1 MRKKIN
7 SSKKCGIA
15 DALGVLGDKW
25 TLLIARDILM
35 GNNNFDGIQ
44 NNLKISR
51 NLLTERLKSMIENK
65 LLKKHIPKNKKRGM
79 YLPTDRCSDLMK
91 IFLSLSLWSEKWI
104 PDQKRPK
111 ISAVV
116 DTENIP
122 IDLKI
127 ISLDKTRKLEKKT
140 KFSLSIIK

>member
-1 MRKKIN
+1 MGNEKR
-7 SSKKCGIA
+7 SKKNCGIA
-15 DALGVLGDKW
+15 DALSVLGDKW

-35 GNNNFDGIQ
+35 GNTNFEGIQ

-51 NLLTERLKSMIENK
+51 NLLTERLKTMVANK
-65 LLKKHIPKNKKRGM
+65 ILEKSVPKDKKRAK

-104 PDQKRPK
+104 PDTKRPK

-116 DTENIP
+116 DSQDIP
-122 IDLKI
+122 LDLKI
-127 ISLDKTRKLEKKT
+127 ISLDKNLELEKKI
-140 KFSLSIIK
+140 KFSLSINK

>member
-1 MRKKIN
+1 MGNEKI
-7 SSKKCGIA
+7 SKKKCGIA
-15 DALGVLGDKW
+15 DALSVLGDKW

-35 GNNNFDGIQ
+35 GNTNFEGIQ

-51 NLLTERLKSMIENK
+51 NLLTERLKTMVANK
-65 LLKKHIPKNKKRGM
+65 ILEKHVPKDKKRAK

-104 PDQKRPK
+104 PDTKRPK

-116 DTENIP
+116 DSQDIP
-122 IDLKI
+122 LDLKI
-127 ISLDKTRKLEKKT
+127 ISQDKNLELEKKF
-140 KFSLSIIK
+140 KFSLSVNK

>member
-1 MRKKIN
+1 MGNEKR
-7 SSKKCGIA
+7 SKKSCGIA
-15 DALGVLGDKW
+15 DALSVLGDKW

-35 GNNNFDGIQ
+35 GNTNFEGIQ

-51 NLLTERLKSMIENK
+51 NLLTERLKTMVANK
-65 LLKKHIPKNKKRGM
+65 ILEKSVPKDKKRAK

-104 PDQKRPK
+104 PDSKRPK

-116 DTENIP
+116 DSQNIP
-122 IDLKI
+122 LDLKI
-127 ISLDKTRKLEKKT
+127 ISLDKNLELEKKI
-140 KFSLSIIK
+140 KFSLSINK

>member
-1 MRKKIN
+1 MAIKKSRQN
-7 SSKKCGIA
+7 NCGIA
-15 DALGVLGDKW
+15 TALSMLGDKW

-35 GNNNFDGIQ
+35 GNTNFEGIQ

-51 NLLTERLKSMIENK
+51 NLLTERLKTMVANK
-65 LLKKHIPKNKKRGM
+65 ILEKHVPKDKKRAK

-104 PDQKRPK
+104 PDTKRPK
-111 ISAVV
+111 ISAIV
-116 DTENIP
+116 DSQDIP

-127 ISLDKTRKLEKKT
+127 ISLNKNLELEKKIR
-140 KFSLSIIK
+140 FSLSMNK